1 MTTMGT
7 ETKMGIEPKAFPV
20 INKIYI
26 LFSDLIDLARTD
38 GNSTA
43 GEVLMP

>member
-1 MTTMGT
+1 MGI

-26 LFSDLIDLARTD
+26 LFSDLIDFTLTD
-38 GNSTA
+38 GNGSA